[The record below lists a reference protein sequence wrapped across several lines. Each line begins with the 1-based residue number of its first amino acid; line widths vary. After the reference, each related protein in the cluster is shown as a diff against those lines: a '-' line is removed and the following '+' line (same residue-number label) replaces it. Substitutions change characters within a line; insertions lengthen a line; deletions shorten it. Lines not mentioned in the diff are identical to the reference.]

1 MSVPRVERPAT
12 APEGVV
18 PAMVTQVYPNGRVKY
33 QGGVLMNLRTGY
45 GTYYYPNGDRYA
57 GQFAYDQPHGK
68 GTYYFAD
75 GDKFIGTFRNGKR
88 TGPGTLFN
96 ANGEV
101 EEEGNYVND
110 VLRE

>member
-1 MSVPRVERPAT
+1 MS
-12 APEGVV
+12 
-18 PAMVTQVYPNGRVKY
+18 
-33 QGGVLMNLRTGY
+33 LRTGY

-75 GDKFIGTFRNGKR
+75 GDKFVGTFRQGKR
-88 TGPGTLFN
+88 SGPGTLFN
-96 ANGEV
+96 ADGEV

-110 VLRE
+110 VLKQ